1 VKRGRASSVR
11 LEGGAPWSKR
21 LPCGRPRSFPR
32 LFNRPRSSQRNRA
45 GLNHQAAQGDHAV
58 RTSGRTQRGFPPA
71 SKPVGSAMSNRQ
83 GLANIANRPFR
94 NRAANRADLLR
105 HVRVTTLPA
114 ATLSGM
120 RLSRG
125 RLFCLD
131 PNETVSMP
139 RSLGTAAGTTGL
151 CGFATGERGGRR
163 RDRNAAAR
171 AATASSS
178 RNATKHKNRQHQAR
192 EDSSRSTGAETM
204 IHPGHLGAC
213 SGVTFAHPSIF
224 TVHPFQVSDNRRPQT
239 DSRRRRFFGS
249 LSV

>member
-21 LPCGRPRSFPR
+21 LPRGRPRSFPR
-32 LFNRPRSSQRNRA
+32 HFNRPRSSQRKRA

-114 ATLSGM
+114 ATLS
-120 RLSRG
+120 RG

-131 PNETVSMP
+131 PNETVSMS

-151 CGFATGERGGRR
+151 CGFATGGRGGPR
-163 RDRNAAAR
+163 RDRKATSG

-178 RNATKHKNRQHQAR
+178 RNATKDKNRQHQAR